1 MSRKSQS
8 KKWLEAYLE
17 KLVELSDGNLPYPK
31 QVDKARKYADEVIA
45 PFEEPIVD
53 DAPHID

>member
-17 KLVELSDGNLPYPK
+17 KLVELSDGNLSYPK
-31 QVDKARKYADEVIA
+31 QVDKAREYADEVID

-53 DAPHID
+53 DAHHLD